1 MKARLYIGILCAG
14 FGSDLSAAVSFP
26 DLSQSYQKTIR
37 PLVKQ
42 YCLKCHST
50 KKEEGEL
57 DMERIGTLSE
67 VRKNPKIWQKVR
79 EMMGNGEMP
88 PEKKPQLSAKEAQV
102 FAQWLD
108 AYLDA
113 EARANAGD
121 PGYVVLRRLS
131 NAEYTYTI
139 QDLTGVPLNP
149 AKEFPVDGA
158 AGEGFMNVGDA
169 MAMSP
174 ALAQK
179 YLDAAKEVAQHAVLT
194 PEGIRFSLGKS
205 PRDWTDELLFQIRS
219 IYSLHT
225 VGQAPTANVYR
236 WDQAVLNKAMQ
247 LDGRIKL
254 ESYISALLRHR
265 DRLMKDPGA
274 ANQVARDE
282 KLNAKYLRT
291 LAELLTAKNPSLL
304 LREVRERWRT
314 AKPQDAAQLAGD
326 IRNWQNRLW
335 RFDAVGHIGRP
346 GGPTAWMNPVT
357 PVVNRQELR
366 LKLPKDAK
374 GEGEVKV
381 YLAVGD
387 AGDGSA
393 NDVVLWEQPR
403 LMIEGYPA
411 IGLSNIDTLLQRMK
425 GLMDAELSR
434 TTNYLAVIA
443 EADMAGKA
451 IEEVAK
457 GRDLNAK
464 LLEKWAAAMQL
475 GRSAKLV
482 VKGHYTKRMSNVGGY
497 ADIRGWGEPATPNLF
512 ANKSG
517 EVIKFGTLTLPG
529 RSVTMHP
536 SPTKEAI
543 IYWQSPMNGK
553 IRLKGL
559 VADSD
564 GVCGNGAAWRVEI
577 ITRLS
582 SDTVAKGVFDNGK
595 QQAFGPDTVY
605 TLQKGDL
612 IKVVVNARDK
622 SHGCDT
628 TQIELIITEQAGKK
642 RVWDLARDV
651 ADRVQ
656 ESNPLPDSF
665 GNAQT
670 WHFCA
675 TNESAPAKNVIPD
688 GSTLAA
694 WRAGVLDKMPQA
706 ELEKRAQAV
715 QRVLLDKKSVA
726 GDPDKALHEAF
737 GGARG
742 PLGWLRLA
750 AAGRA
755 NGNIEAKAPSVM
767 EFRLPAGL
775 AAGAEVAVSGLLHPQ
790 KGKAGS
796 VQFQLSS
803 VRTELK
809 GLIAGQP
816 IVTSEASA
824 GRSRVQGAFDDFRE
838 LFPAAMCHAQIVPVD
853 EVVTM
858 ILFHREDEPLARLM
872 LNDAEAARLD
882 RLWKELLF
890 VGEEP
895 IKKQLAHE
903 QIYEFATQDRQDLA
917 NAFAPMRG
925 PIGKRAEAFREYQRK
940 TEPIHLAAV
949 LEFAGRTWRRPLT
962 DADQKELRGLYEK
975 LRAQEISHDR
985 AIRLTLARV
994 LTSPAFLFRLEQPAP
1009 GKKAAPVSDLELA
1022 NRLSYFLNSTMPDA
1036 QLRNLAESGKLS
1048 DDKVFIAQTRRLL
1061 RSEHTRRLATEFAC
1075 QWFGIHG
1082 FDQNDEKNEKL
1093 YPQFARLR
1101 VEMYEESVR
1110 FLEDLFRNDGSVLN
1124 LLNANYT
1131 FTNESLAAH
1140 YGIEGVKG
1148 SGWRRTTGVRAQGRG
1163 GILGMASVLAKQSG
1177 ASRTSP
1183 ILRGNWVSETLLGER
1198 LPKPPAKVPELP
1210 DVVPDGL
1217 TARQLIEKHSTEPSC
1232 AKCHKQ
1238 IDPYGFALEQYDAI
1252 GRLRSDPVDTR
1263 TKLADG
1269 KTIDGMGGLRD
1280 YILKDRHDDF
1290 LRQFCRKLLGYALGR
1305 EVQLSDELLLAQMQR
1320 QLKANGYRFSVA
1332 VEAIVTSRQFR
1343 QIRGVEAVNRN

>member
-1 MKARLYIGILCAG
+1 MKARLYVGILCAG
-14 FGSDLSAAVSFP
+14 VGSDLSAAVSFP
-26 DLSQSYQKTIR
+26 DLSQSYQKAIR

-57 DMERIGTLSE
+57 DMERISTLAE
-67 VRKNPKIWQKVR
+67 VRKNPKVWQKVR

-121 PGYVVLRRLS
+121 PGRVVLRRLS

-219 IYSLHT
+219 VYSLHT
-225 VGQAPTANVYR
+225 VGQAPTANLHR
-236 WDQAVLNKAMQ
+236 WDQAALSKAMQ

-254 ESYISALLRHR
+254 EGYISALLRHR
-265 DRLMKDPGA
+265 ERLIKDPGSV
-274 ANQVARDE
+274 NQLAQAE
-282 KLNAKYLRT
+282 KLNAKYLRI
-291 LAELLTAKNPSLL
+291 LAGLLTEKNPSLL

-314 AKPQDAAQLAGD
+314 AKPSDTAQLVGD
-326 IRNWQNRLW
+326 IRSWQNRLW
-335 RFDAVGHIGRP
+335 RFDPVGHIGRP

-357 PVVNRQELR
+357 PVMSRQELR
-366 LKLPKDAK
+366 LKIPKDAT
-374 GEGEVKV
+374 GEVKV
-381 YLAVGD
+381 CLAVGD
-387 AGDGSA
+387 AGDGNAS
-393 NDVVLWEQPR
+393 DVVLWEQPR
-403 LMIEGYPA
+403 LMIEGHPA
-411 IGLSNIDTLLQRMK
+411 IGLGNVDTLLQRMK
-425 GLMDAELSR
+425 GLMDAELAR

-443 EADMAGKA
+443 EADMIGKA

-457 GRDLNAK
+457 GRGLNMQ
-464 LLEKWAAAMQL
+464 LLEKWATAAQL

-517 EVIKFGTLTLPG
+517 EVIKFGTLTLPP

-543 IYWQSPMNGK
+543 IYWKSPMNGK

-559 VADSD
+559 VADAD
-564 GVCGNGAAWRVEI
+564 GVCGNGAAWRVEM
-577 ITRLS
+577 ITRLR
-582 SDTVAKGVFDNGK
+582 SDTLLKGVFDNGK
-595 QQAFGPDTVY
+595 QQAFGTDTVY
-605 TLQKGDL
+605 SLQTGDL

-628 TQIELIITEQAGKK
+628 TQIELTITEQAGKK

-665 GNAQT
+665 GNART

-675 TNESAPAKNVIPD
+675 TNESAPAKNVIPA
-688 GSTLAA
+688 GSTMAA
-694 WRAGVLDKMPQA
+694 WRAGVLDKMPPD

-715 QRVLLDKKSVA
+715 QRVLLDEKSAA
-726 GDPDKALHEAF
+726 GDADKALRGAF
-737 GGARG
+737 REARG
-742 PLGWLRLA
+742 PLGWLELA
-750 AAGRA
+750 AAGRE
-755 NGNIEAKAPSVM
+755 NGNLEASAPSLL
-767 EFRLPAGL
+767 EFRLPADL
-775 AAGAEVAVSGLLHPQ
+775 VAGAEVAVSGLLHPQ

-796 VQFQLSS
+796 VQFQLSTA
-803 VRTELK
+803 RTELK

-824 GRSRVQGAFDDFRE
+824 GRRRVQAAFDDFRK

-858 ILFHREDEPLARLM
+858 ILFHREDEPLTRLM

-917 NAFAPMRG
+917 NAFAPMRE
-925 PIGKRAEAFREYQRK
+925 PIAKRAEVFREYQRK
-940 TEPIHLAAV
+940 MEPVHLAAV
-949 LEFAGRTWRRPLT
+949 LEFAERAWRRPLT

-975 LRAQEISHDR
+975 LRAREILHDR

-994 LTSPAFLFRLEQPAP
+994 LTSPAFLFRLEQSAP
-1009 GKKAAPVSDLELA
+1009 GQKAAPVSDLELA
-1022 NRLSYFLNSTMPDA
+1022 SRLSYFLNSTMPDG
-1036 QLRNLAESGKLS
+1036 QLRNLAEKDRLS
-1048 DDKVFIAQTRRLL
+1048 DDKVLIEQTRRLL
-1061 RSEHTRRLATEFAC
+1061 LSEHTRRLATEFAC

-1110 FLEDLFRNDGSVLN
+1110 FLEDLFRNDGSVLD

-1131 FTNESLAAH
+1131 FANESLAAH

-1148 SGWRRTTGVRAQGRG
+1148 SEWRRTTGVKAKGRG

-1210 DVVPDGL
+1210 QVVPDGL

-1252 GRLRSDPVDTR
+1252 GRLRSKRVDTR
-1263 TKLADG
+1263 TKLVDG

-1290 LRQFCRKLLGYALGR
+1290 MRQFCRKLLGYALGR

-1320 QLKANGYRFSVA
+1320 RLKADGYRFSAA
-1332 VEAIVTSRQFR
+1332 VETIVTSRQFR
-1343 QIRGVEAVNRN
+1343 QIRGVGSVNRN